1 MLALLCALFIN
12 SRYFCVRPT
21 GLKPEYCDYMTVQAW
36 KPKKGKVVNHRLRDE
51 LMEGIVVKNH
61 YKDVGVGIVLL
72 VGKNY
77 LYQYQ
82 SSTSKAAIRSKET
95 KEKI

>member
-12 SRYFCVRPT
+12 SRYFCVKPT

-51 LMEGIVVKNH
+51 LMEGIVVKTITRMW
-61 YKDVGVGIVLL
+61 VWV
-72 VGKNY
+72 
-77 LYQYQ
+77 
-82 SSTSKAAIRSKET
+82 
-95 KEKI
+95 